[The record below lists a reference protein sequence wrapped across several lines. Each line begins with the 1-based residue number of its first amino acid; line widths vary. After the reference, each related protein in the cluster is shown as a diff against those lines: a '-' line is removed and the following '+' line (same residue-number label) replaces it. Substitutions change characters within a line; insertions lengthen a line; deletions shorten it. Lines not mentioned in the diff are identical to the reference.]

1 MLLSSG
7 VLIWFD
13 SSAYPNYLVMKF
25 HFFTFK
31 EKNLRKMTFTTKTKS
46 YVCVGS
52 VADHVMPLCFLLF
65 QIFLKLEI
73 F

>member
-31 EKNLRKMTFTTKTKS
+31 EKKFEEDDFYYKDEVLCLCGVSGRSCHAVVLSFVSNL
-46 YVCVGS
+46 
-52 VADHVMPLCFLLF
+52 
-65 QIFLKLEI
+65 LEA
-73 F
+73 